1 MHSYSLFSVIKER
14 QLYSQ
19 KNFRG
24 TPENCEKRETL
35 AQRIFPSL
43 RYCGNLK
50 SAKVIFKFNRLRT
63 AHSKKQETILVL
75 ETYQPP
81 MHSIT

>member
-1 MHSYSLFSVIKER
+1 MLHHVI
-14 QLYSQ
+14 
-19 KNFRG
+19 
-24 TPENCEKRETL
+24 
-35 AQRIFPSL
+35 
-43 RYCGNLK
+43 YCGNLK

-75 ETYQPP
+75 ETYRLP